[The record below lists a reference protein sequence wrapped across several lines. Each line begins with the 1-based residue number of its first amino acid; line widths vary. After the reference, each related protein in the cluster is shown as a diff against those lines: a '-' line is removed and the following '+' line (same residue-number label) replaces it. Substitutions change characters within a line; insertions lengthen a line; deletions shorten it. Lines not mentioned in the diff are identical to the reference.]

1 MKLSFVFSFRNEAE
15 NIPELVSRVDAV
27 CSQLRLKSYEMIFV
41 NDQSTDDS
49 VAVLSKL
56 QKNFPITLINMTRN
70 FGTAPCVLAGMKE
83 ATGDAVVYMDSDLQ
97 DPPELVEYMFR
108 LFLDGADVVHTKRL
122 SRQGEGFL
130 KLCITGIAYKIINFV
145 SEIEIP
151 VNSGD
156 FKLLS
161 RAAVQD
167 VLMLTEDDPFMR
179 GLSVWVGRKQE
190 FVHYD
195 RNPRNAGNTKFPLLS
210 KNPVSEFVRGVTSF
224 SVWPLYFSFF
234 LGFFVFLA
242 AFGFVGYAL
251 FTKISG
257 LSTPGSA
264 GITKKTTVMTAN
276 DKKLNFCI
284 LLFKKLVNV
293 DLCICNRSPKETAGV
308 SRPIS

>member
-1 MKLSFVFSFRNEAE
+1 
-15 NIPELVSRVDAV
+15 
-27 CSQLRLKSYEMIFV
+27 MIFV

-56 QKNFPITLINMTRN
+56 QTNFPITLINMTRN
-70 FGTAPCVLAGMKE
+70 FGTAPCVLAGMEE

-97 DPPELVEYMFR
+97 DPPELVVDMFR
-108 LFLDGADVVHTKRL
+108 LFLDGADVVHTKRR

-151 VNSGD
+151 INSGD

-161 RAAVQD
+161 RATVQD

-195 RNPRNAGNTKFPLLS
+195 RNPRNAGDTKFPLLS

-224 SVWPLYFSFF
+224 FRLAAIFF
-234 LGFFVFLA
+234 LFSWIFGIPRRVWFCWICSVHQNFWFEHTGFGWHYNNCQCF
-242 AFGFVGYAL
+242 
-251 FTKISG
+251 KWRR
-257 LSTPGSA
+257 
-264 GITKKTTVMTAN
+264 IT
-276 DKKLNFCI
+276 
-284 LLFKKLVNV
+284 
-293 DLCICNRSPKETAGV
+293 E
-308 SRPIS
+308 